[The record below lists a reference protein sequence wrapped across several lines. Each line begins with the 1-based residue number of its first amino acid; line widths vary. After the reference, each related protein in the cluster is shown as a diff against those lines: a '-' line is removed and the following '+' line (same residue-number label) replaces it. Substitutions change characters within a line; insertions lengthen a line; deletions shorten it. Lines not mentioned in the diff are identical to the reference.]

1 MTKKNIIRP
10 CYPLAK
16 HNASRQIGLFD
27 VLNCSW
33 DSSLYYN
40 DPNCV
45 YWCLRILG
53 FMQKSVAFFF
63 FPRGKKRKEQGES
76 GESWEW
82 LMKWHEGNFHMFDER
97 WKEKRANPSF
107 SNDFQYFLANNIP
120 CIILN
125 LVLKLVIL
133 WKHICLLIDIF

>member
-45 YWCLRILG
+45 YWCLRILV

-63 FPRGKKRKEQGES
+63 SQEERKGRSRVSLVNHENGWWNGTKEIFTCLMNDGKRKGRTQAS
-76 GESWEW
+76 VMTSNISW
-82 LMKWHEGNFHMFDER
+82 L
-97 WKEKRANPSF
+97 
-107 SNDFQYFLANNIP
+107 
-120 CIILN
+120 IIFPVSSSIWFWN
-125 LVLKLVIL
+125 
-133 WKHICLLIDIF
+133 W

>member
-1 MTKKNIIRP
+1 MTKKNHIQP

-27 VLNCSW
+27 VLKCNCC
-33 DSSLYYN
+33 SSLYYN

-45 YWCLRILG
+45 YCHWRILV
-53 FMQKSVAFFF
+53 FMQKSIAFFS
-63 FPRGKKRKEQGES
+63 RGKRRKKQGKS

-82 LMKWHEGNFHMFDER
+82 LMKRHEGNFHMFDEW
-97 WKEKRANPSF
+97 WKKKRVNPSF

-120 CIILN
+120 RIILN

>member
-1 MTKKNIIRP
+1 MTKKSCLWP
-10 CYPLAK
+10 CYPLAQ
-16 HNASRQIGLFD
+16 HHASRQIGLFD
-27 VLNCSW
+27 VLNCSCCG
-33 DSSLYYN
+33 SLYYN

-45 YWCLRILG
+45 YWHLRILV

-63 FPRGKKRKEQGES
+63 QGKEREETGQVWWIRRMVHKMAIRKCS
-76 GESWEW
+76 HVWW
-82 LMKWHEGNFHMFDER
+82 W
-97 WKEKRANPSF
+97 WKEKRLNPSF

-133 WKHICLLIDIF
+133 WKHICLLMDIF